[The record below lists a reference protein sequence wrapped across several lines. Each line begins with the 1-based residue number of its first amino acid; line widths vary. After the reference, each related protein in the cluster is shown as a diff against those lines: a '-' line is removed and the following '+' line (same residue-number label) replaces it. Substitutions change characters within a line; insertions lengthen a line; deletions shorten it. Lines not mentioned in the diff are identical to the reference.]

1 MTASAAEPVG
11 TAGPLGALGTGAL
24 QGVRVLE
31 LGQLLAGPYCAQLLA
46 DHGADVVKL
55 EDPQHGDV
63 MRQWGQKFEGRS
75 LWWPIVARNKR
86 CVTCDLRTPE
96 GRSIARSLAAD
107 VDIVIENFRPGTME
121 RWGLDHETLAA
132 EHPGLIMVRI
142 SGYGQTGPYAHRAGY
157 ASVGEAM
164 GGLRHLV
171 GEPDR
176 PPGRCGISLGDSLTA
191 MFGALGALSA
201 LEHRRRT
208 GRGQVVDASI
218 YESVLAVTESLIPEW
233 VLAGHERTRTGATL
247 PGVAPSNVYPTAD
260 GGSVLVAA
268 NMDTVF
274 RRLTVAMGRPE
285 LADDERFVTHGARGA
300 HAAELDAIVAEW
312 TSARPA
318 DVVLAHLEEHGV
330 PAGPIYRAREMLAD
344 PHFRARES
352 IVSMAD
358 PRFGELPMQG
368 VFPRLSS
375 TPGEVR
381 WLGPELGEHTDEVL
395 TERLG
400 YTPEAVAQLRA
411 AAVI

>member
-1 MTASAAEPVG
+1 MTAYAADPAPAENHTP
-11 TAGPLGALGTGAL
+11 TRAGALA
-24 QGVRVLE
+24 GVRVLE
-31 LGQLLAGPYCAQLLA
+31 MGQLLAGPYCAQLMA
-46 DHGADVVKL
+46 DHGADVVKI
-55 EDPQHGDV
+55 EDPQRGDV
-63 MRQWGQKFEGRS
+63 MRQWGQKADDRS

-86 CVTCDLRTPE
+86 SVTCDLRTPE
-96 GRSIARSLAAD
+96 GREIARALAGEA
-107 VDIVIENFRPGTME
+107 DIVVENFRPGTLE
-121 RWGLDHETLAA
+121 RWGLDHATLAA
-132 EHPGLIMVRI
+132 DHPGLIMVRI

-157 ASVGEAM
+157 ASIGEAM

-176 PPGRCGISLGDSLTA
+176 PPGRCGISLGDTLTA
-191 MFGALGALSA
+191 MFGALGALAA

-208 GRGQVVDASI
+208 GEGQVVDASI

-247 PGVAPSNVYPTAD
+247 PGVAPSNVYPTGD

-285 LADDERFVTHGARGA
+285 LADDERFATHAARGA
-300 HAAELDAIVAEW
+300 HAAELDALVAAW
-312 TSARPA
+312 TSTQSA
-318 DVVLAHLEEHGV
+318 DAVLAHLEEHGV

-344 PHFRARES
+344 PHFAARRS
-352 IVSMAD
+352 ILSMAD
-358 PRFGELPMQG
+358 PRFGEFPMQG
-368 VFPRLSS
+368 VFPRLSGS
-375 TPGEVR
+375 PGEVH

-400 YTPEAVAQLRA
+400 YTPEAVRALRA
-411 AAVI
+411 ADVI